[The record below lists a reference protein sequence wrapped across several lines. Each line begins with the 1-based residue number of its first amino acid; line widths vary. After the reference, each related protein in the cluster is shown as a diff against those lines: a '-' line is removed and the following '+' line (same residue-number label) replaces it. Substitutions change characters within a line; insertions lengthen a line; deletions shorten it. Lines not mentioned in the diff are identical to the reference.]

1 MYLDQIRYAWLVR
14 FAQDWELTSAREARS
29 ETSDMEAQQVI
40 SGALPTAREL
50 VAAFQTNLDLRD
62 EHSGILRGST
72 LAADSTTVAA
82 ANADAVVSEA
92 PNTPMSISTTIIN
105 EIVES
110 IVHKPAPMQQWQPQP
125 MQQQQPQP
133 QQHPPENT
141 AHVKYL
147 DMQIAEGNLIMRPGR
162 KIEYMN
168 IMTFGESGLGKT
180 VRPWWSLDLF

>member
-1 MYLDQIRYAWLVR
+1 MYLDQICYAWLVR

-40 SGALPTAREL
+40 SGASPTAREL

-62 EHSGILRGST
+62 EHPGILRGST

-82 ANADAVVSEA
+82 ADADAVVSEA

-110 IVHKPAPMQQWQPQP
+110 VVHQPAP

-141 AHVKYL
+141 ALVKYL